1 MMMADTT
8 SVMRYSIAIRTL
20 ATNVEVLKLELESIA
35 MQTQQPDKV
44 VIYIAEG
51 YERPCFRVGKEEYVW
66 VKKGMVAQRALEYNE
81 IDSEVVLMLD
91 DDVELAPNSAERML
105 KSMEEHDADC
115 VAADTF
121 KNQEMTFRQ
130 KLMAF
135 ISNGV
140 YARGDDGW
148 AFKQNRDGGFSFN
161 GYPRTSF
168 CLTETFAGPCWMVK
182 KKVLKAVHLEDEL
195 WLDRMG
201 FSYGEDA
208 VESYKLFMNGFKCGV
223 LYDSGVKNW
232 DAKTSSG
239 AYHKTEK
246 KFYTRSYGMFATWWR
261 MIYSSRDKQWLSA
274 FLFGLKAWWQLN
286 LHVLLG
292 IVKLNV
298 KIPLNYVKGLKDGW
312 NFVHS
317 DEYKAIPPYAI
328 GDLSRKEK
336 EYGSTRLNG

>member
-1 MMMADTT
+1 MMKVEST
-8 SVMRYSIAIRTL
+8 SLTQYSIAIRTL

-35 MQTQQPDKV
+35 LQTQQPDKV

-51 YERPCFRVGKEEYVW
+51 YEKPCLRVGKEEYVW
-66 VKKGMVAQRALEYNE
+66 VKKGMVAQRALEYRE
-81 IDSEVVLMLD
+81 IDSDVILMLD
-91 DDVELAPNSAERML
+91 DDVELAPDSAERML
-105 KSMEEHDADC
+105 RALEEHDADC

-130 KLMAF
+130 KLIAF

-148 AFKQNRDGGFSFN
+148 AFKLNRDGGFSFN
-161 GYPRTSF
+161 RNPRNSF

-182 KKVLKAVHLEDEL
+182 KDVLKSVHLEDEL

-201 FSYGEDA
+201 FSYGDDA

-223 LYDSGVKNW
+223 LYDSGVKNL
-232 DAKTSSG
+232 DAKSSSSI
-239 AYHKTEK
+239 YHKTER

-261 MIYSSRDKQWLSA
+261 MIYTSRDKQWLSA
-274 FLFGLKAWWQLN
+274 LLFGLKAWWQLN

-298 KIPLNYVKGLKDGW
+298 KIPLNYMKGLKDAW
-312 NFVHS
+312 AFVHS
-317 DEYKAIPPYAI
+317 DEFKAIPPYVI
-328 GDLSRKEK
+328 SDLSRKENDH
-336 EYGSTRLNG
+336 GSTR

>member
-1 MMMADTT
+1 MGVGHFTY
-8 SVMRYSIAIRTL
+8 SVAIRTL
-20 ATNVEVLKLELESIA
+20 GTNVEVLKRELQSLVC
-35 MQTQQPDKV
+35 QTVQPEKV
-44 VIYIAEG
+44 IIYIAEK
-51 YERPCFRVGKEEYVW
+51 YERPSFQIGKEEYVW
-66 VKKGMVAQRALEYNE
+66 VRKGMVAQRALEYNE

-121 KNQEMTFRQ
+121 KNQEMTSGQ
-130 KLMAF
+130 KLVAF

-161 GYPRTSF
+161 GHPRTSF

-182 KKVLKAVHLEDEL
+182 KSVLRAAHLEDEL

-201 FSYGEDA
+201 FSYGDDA

-223 LYDSGVKNW
+223 LYDSGVKNL

-239 AYHKTEK
+239 VYHKTEK

-261 MIYSSRDKQWLSA
+261 MIYTSRDKQWLSVL
-274 FLFGLKAWWQLN
+274 LFGLKAWWQLN

-298 KIPLNYVKGLKDGW
+298 KIPFHYMKGLKDAW
-312 NFVHS
+312 AFVHS
-317 DEYKAIPPYAI
+317 DEFKAIPPYI
-328 GDLSRKEK
+328 ITNSLRNDHVSSR
-336 EYGSTRLNG
+336 

>member
-1 MMMADTT
+1 MLNEM
-8 SVMRYSIAIRTL
+8 SVGHFTYSVAIRTL
-20 ATNVEVLKLELESIA
+20 GTNVDVLKRELQSLVC
-35 MQTQQPDKV
+35 QTIQPEKV
-44 VIYIAEG
+44 IIYIAEK
-51 YERPCFRVGKEEYVW
+51 YKRPSFQIGKEEYVW
-66 VKKGMVAQRALEYNE
+66 VRKGMVAQRALEYGE
-81 IDSEVVLMLD
+81 MDSDVILMLD
-91 DDVELAPNSAERML
+91 DDVELAPDSAELML
-105 KSMEEHDADC
+105 KAMEQYDADC

-130 KLMAF
+130 KLIAF

-148 AFKQNRDGGFSFN
+148 AFKLNRDGGFSFN
-161 GYPRTSF
+161 RNPRNSF

-182 KKVLKAVHLEDEL
+182 KDVLKSVHFEDEL

-201 FSYGEDA
+201 FSYGDDA

-223 LYDSGVKNW
+223 LYDSGVKNL

-239 AYHKTEK
+239 VYHRTEK

-261 MIYSSRDKQWLSA
+261 MIYTSRDKQWLSA
-274 FLFGLKAWWQLN
+274 LLFGLKVWWQLN

-292 IVKLNV
+292 IAKLNLI
-298 KIPLNYVKGLKDGW
+298 IPFNYVKGLKDGW

-317 DEYKAIPPYAI
+317 DEYKAIPPYI
-328 GDLSRKEK
+328 INKKRNTDLPD
-336 EYGSTRLNG
+336 

>member
-1 MMMADTT
+1 MMEEPA
-8 SVMRYSIAIRTL
+8 SLMRYSIAIRTL
-20 ATNVEVLKLELESIA
+20 ATNVEALELELESIVR
-35 MQTQQPDKV
+35 QTKLPDKV

-51 YERPCFRVGKEEYVW
+51 YEKPCFRVGEEEYVW
-66 VKKGMVAQRALEYNE
+66 VKKGMVAQRALEYGE

-91 DDVELAPNSAERML
+91 DDVELAPDSAERML
-105 KSMEEHDADC
+105 RAMEEHGADC

-140 YARGDDGW
+140 YVRGDDGW

-161 GYPRTSF
+161 GHPRNSF

-182 KKVLKAVHLEDEL
+182 KSVLKSVHLEDEL
-195 WLDRMG
+195 WLDNLG
-201 FSYGEDA
+201 FSYGDDA
-208 VESYKLFMNGFKCGV
+208 VESYKLFVNGFKCGV
-223 LYDSGVKNW
+223 LYDSGVKNL

-239 AYHKTEK
+239 VYHKTER

-261 MIYSSRDKQWLSA
+261 MIYTSRDKQWLSA
-274 FLFGLKAWWQLN
+274 LLFGLKAWWQLN
-286 LHVLLG
+286 LHILLG

-298 KIPLNYVKGLKDGW
+298 KIPFNYMKGLKDAW
-312 NFVHS
+312 VFVHS
-317 DEYKAIPPYAI
+317 DEFKAIPPYI
-328 GDLSRKEK
+328 ITNSLRNEH
-336 EYGSTRLNG
+336 GSSC